1 MCIFCFLPLLP
12 PVPPMP
18 IKLDF
23 KPIIE
28 SFLRI
33 WLFQIQEHAKAKPD
47 RDQSETEGKERSKK
61 EEDCGEENSQNGIRL
76 GKVKMKTPGLY
87 VHQGGDL
94 YVYLKFIQHYLLFP

>member
-1 MCIFCFLPLLP
+1 
-12 PVPPMP
+12 MP

-23 KPIIE
+23 KPIIK

-76 GKVKMKTPGLY
+76 GKVEMKT
-87 VHQGGDL
+87 VRW
-94 YVYLKFIQHYLLFP
+94 YLMIFMCIWNSYSIAYFSMKGFQFSLNKFISISYF